1 MVENLETLAF
11 TKKCEFSQV
20 KQLFDNF
27 SVPYQIDEEVQNGVK
42 FYEILY
48 NLEDCENL
56 DVFCDKLEDF
66 CIKFNC

>member
-1 MVENLETLAF
+1 MVENLEMLAF
-11 TKKCEFSQV
+11 TKKCEFNVV
-20 KQLFDNF
+20 KQLFETFN
-27 SVPYQIDEEVQNGVK
+27 VPYQIDEEVQNGVK

-56 DVFCDKLEDF
+56 DDFCDKLEDF

>member
-1 MVENLETLAF
+1 MNKNLETLAF

-20 KQLFDNF
+20 KQLFNNF
-27 SVPYQIDEEVQNGVK
+27 SVSYQIEEEVQNNTK
-42 FYEILY
+42 IYKIIY

-56 DVFCDKLEDF
+56 DDFCDKLEDF